1 MQESSRV
8 LSEAAELTCQ
18 LIARPSIT
26 PNDAGCQTILAQR
39 LAKLGF
45 KAEPM
50 PYGEVSNLWLRR
62 GQARPLFVF
71 AGHTDVVPSGP
82 LEQWRSPPFEPAVRD
97 GNLYGRGA
105 ADMKGGVAAMVTAC
119 EAFVTEHPNH
129 NGSIA
134 LLITSDEE
142 GPAVEGT
149 RHVIDTLERRGEKI
163 DFCLVAEPSSE
174 ELLGDTIKYGRRG
187 SLTGMLRVHGI
198 QGHVAHPHRADNPVH
213 RIVPVL
219 VALVQTE
226 WDRGNEH
233 FPSTSFQIS
242 NINAGTGADNVI
254 PGALDVIFNFR
265 FSTAVTQSELE
276 QRVEALLDA
285 HDLRYDL
292 EWRLSGEPFLTE
304 SGELVAATRAAIRE
318 VTGLEAKLS
327 TAGGTSDGR
336 FIAPTGAQVIEL
348 GPVNASI
355 HKIDEYVRVAD
366 LDALSRIYVA
376 ILARLLG

>member
-1 MQESSRV
+1 MSMT
-8 LSEAAELTCQ
+8 LDLATQ
-18 LIARPSIT
+18 LIARCSVT
-26 PNDAGCQTILAQR
+26 PDAAGCQRIIGER
-39 LAKLGF
+39 LAMLGF

-50 PYGEVSNLWLRR
+50 PSGVVSNLWLRH
-62 GQARPLFVF
+62 GAKQPLFVF

-129 NGSIA
+129 HGSIA

-292 EWRLSGEPFLTE
+292 DWTLSGEPFLTE

-318 VTGLEAKLS
+318 V
-327 TAGGTSDGR
+327 
-336 FIAPTGAQVIEL
+336 
-348 GPVNASI
+348 
-355 HKIDEYVRVAD
+355 AD

>member
-1 MQESSRV
+1 MSMT
-8 LSEAAELTCQ
+8 LDLATQ
-18 LIARPSIT
+18 LIARSSVT
-26 PNDAGCQTILAQR
+26 PDDAGCQRIIGER
-39 LAKLGF
+39 LANLGF

-50 PYGEVSNLWLRR
+50 PAGVVSNLWLRR
-62 GQARPLFVF
+62 GTERPLFVF

-82 LEQWRSPPFEPAVRD
+82 VEQWRSPPFEPTVRD

-129 NGSIA
+129 KGSIA

-142 GPAVEGT
+142 GPALEGT
-149 RHVIDTLERRGEKI
+149 KHVIDTLERRGEKI
-163 DFCLVAEPSSE
+163 DWCLVAEPSSDQ
-174 ELLGDTIKYGRRG
+174 LLGDTIKYGRRG
-187 SLTGMLRVHGI
+187 SLTGELRIHGI

-213 RIVPVL
+213 RFAPAL
-219 VALVQTE
+219 AALVQTE

-233 FPSTSFQIS
+233 FPPTSFQIS

-265 FSTAVTQSELE
+265 FSTAVTQAELE

-285 HDLRYDL
+285 HDLRFDL
-292 EWRLSGEPFLTE
+292 EWTLSGEPFLTE
-304 SGELVAATRAAIRE
+304 CGELVAVTRNAIRE
-318 VTGLEAKLS
+318 VTGLETKLS

-348 GPVNASI
+348 GPGNASI
-355 HKIDEYVRVAD
+355 HKIDEHVRVAD
-366 LDALSRIYVA
+366 LETLSRIYA
-376 ILARLLG
+376 LILTRLLGRE